1 MSWNA
6 SVSQDDPALR
16 PAPRPGPA
24 GQLEPTVRDAVHQ
37 YPTLMRFRCALAH
50 LHAELGQAQ
59 AARAAFDAVLPSV
72 LVGDHVDA
80 EWLVA
85 MCMLPDVCAFLTD
98 SPAAEGLYAMLL
110 PYRHLYA
117 NAPAETTFGSVERAL
132 GVLAAVS
139 GRGDAVEH
147 LTTAAATEERM
158 RAPVASPRSPRS
170 GPRPPAPRCRRRRRT
185 CQ

>member
-1 MSWNA
+1 
-6 SVSQDDPALR
+6 
-16 PAPRPGPA
+16 
-24 GQLEPTVRDAVHQ
+24 
-37 YPTLMRFRCALAH
+37 MRFRCAGPTSTPSSA
-50 LHAELGQAQ
+50 QAQ

-139 GRGDAVEH
+139 RRGDAVEH

-158 RAPVASPRSPRS
+158 RAAPWLAHARHDLAHVLQRRGADGDAERVNDLRKAATALYRTLGMNSWAARCA
-170 GPRPPAPRCRRRRRT
+170 PPT
-185 CQ
+185 